1 MWPTPP
7 GMRLTNNPVK
17 RAIPLLA
24 LLLAACSAPA
34 TDESGAS
41 PGEAQALNEAAAM
54 LDDNS
59 VSANMVADNASDQ
72 ETR

>member
-1 MWPTPP
+1 
-7 GMRLTNNPVK
+7 MRLTNNPVK

-24 LLLAACSAPA
+24 LLLLAACSAPA

-59 VSANMVADNASDQ
+59 VSANMVADNATDQ

>member
-1 MWPTPP
+1 
-7 GMRLTNNPVK
+7 MRLTNNPVK

-24 LLLAACSAPA
+24 LLLLAACSAPA

-59 VSANMVADNASDQ
+59 VSANMGADNASDQ